1 MLRCHYLPK
10 ALFGRTDR
18 PRIFHECTNS
28 AVIRLF
34 VVNSW
39 TVFSRLE
46 REVVLERDAP
56 RPRGDGVW
64 SERLFWSATLQS
76 PGEMGFGA
84 RRSKAQVRWGLER
97 DAPRPRGD
105 GVWSETLQ
113 GPGEMGFGARR
124 SRGQVMIGVG
134 RFRAM
139 FHQCMNEAVIGVFVA
154 RS

>member
-1 MLRCHYLPK
+1 VLRCHYLPK

-64 SERLFWSATLQS
+64 SETLQGL
-76 PGEMGFGA
+76 GEMGFGV
-84 RRSKAQVRWGLER
+84 RRSKAQVIIGC
-97 DAPRPRGD
+97 
-105 GVWSETLQ
+105 
-113 GPGEMGFGARR
+113 FGAGR
-124 SRGQVMIGVG
+124 SKAQV
-134 RFRAM
+134 R
-139 FHQCMNEAVIGVFVA
+139 
-154 RS
+154 